1 LHRNCGFSIFVNFS
15 ISRFCDF
22 EFFPFFSRPPPALV
36 GSCRFFIFP
45 IVDFALG
52 IGSRGA
58 IPCLTEGINLDLC
71 LQAFRVC
78 RIAKGRLSASS
89 ILLASE
95 FPGAETM
102 TTTAERSN
110 ETPSFEA
117 RFWEL
122 VRAAPASG
130 LPSSLI
136 ALAAH
141 VLCPSAE
148 PIPNAETR
156 PAITMMRSMA
166 FSLLG
171 NTFRQHLQRRLSRS
185 QIRQQTLANGASPY
199 LKALCRFVTSHRTYN
214 ADASGEPKKRGAERA
229 RTRRGP

>member
-1 LHRNCGFSIFVNFS
+1 MNQTTRGRPFE
-15 ISRFCDF
+15 SR
-22 EFFPFFSRPPPALV
+22 AL
-36 GSCRFFIFP
+36 
-45 IVDFALG
+45 
-52 IGSRGA
+52 
-58 IPCLTEGINLDLC
+58 
-71 LQAFRVC
+71 
-78 RIAKGRLSASS
+78 SS
-89 ILLASE
+89 QHFL
-95 FPGAETM
+95 M
-102 TTTAERSN
+102 K
-110 ETPSFEA
+110 
-117 RFWEL
+117 L

-130 LPSSLI
+130 LPSLLI

-166 FSLLG
+166 FSPG

-214 ADASGEPKKRGAERA
+214 ANASGEPKRGAE
-229 RTRRGP
+229 